1 MAQPQDEI
9 LKALCEQAS
18 QEQDP
23 RKLVELTEKINS
35 LLQQR
40 RELKSKQGNDE
51 KVA

>member
-1 MAQPQDEI
+1 MAQPQDEV

-23 RKLVELTEKINS
+23 RKLVELTEKINA
-35 LLQQR
+35 LLQAK
-40 RELKSKQGNDE
+40 RESKTKQENDE